1 MMPTTNE
8 ETVTPED
15 TLYRNKYREGLY
27 DSDPA
32 EDPEP
37 EEDPDEEG
45 ESFTTTPEQVADT
58 TDWKKRYG
66 DLKSYHDKKLNEV
79 KAEQE
84 QFKAE
89 VSAAA
94 RQAPQKTDEEL
105 EEFRSEYP
113 DVMEIVETVAEKK
126 AQERAATLTAEV
138 AELQQ
143 KNRGQE
149 AQTAYQ
155 ELLNT
160 HTDFDE
166 LREDKNFLGWLNA
179 QPEEISDAIFKNNTN
194 VMWASRVVD
203 MYKAEVGIKKSD
215 KPKRTKNQ
223 RNRDA
228 ATSVGSKR
236 STPLKTDDGKRIW
249 KLSEIRSLKGAEFE
263 KHEAEIDAAVEEG
276 RIVDD

>member
-94 RQAPQKTDEEL
+94 RQAPQKTNEEL

-160 HTDFDE
+160 HPDFDE

>member
-143 KNRGQE
+143 KNKGQE

-160 HTDFDE
+160 HPDFDE

-194 VMWASRVVD
+194 VKWASRVVD

>member
-126 AQERAATLTAEV
+126 AQERAATLTAKV

-143 KNRGQE
+143 KNKGQE

>member
-160 HTDFDE
+160 HPDFDE

-194 VMWASRVVD
+194 VKWASRVVD

>member
-194 VMWASRVVD
+194 VKWASRVVD

>member
-94 RQAPQKTDEEL
+94 RQAPQKTNEEL

-194 VMWASRVVD
+194 VKWASRVVD

>member
-94 RQAPQKTDEEL
+94 RQAPQKTNEEL

-236 STPLKTDDGKRIW
+236 STPLKQMTVNAFGNCQKSGPS
-249 KLSEIRSLKGAEFE
+249 KGQSLRSMRLK
-263 KHEAEIDAAVEEG
+263 
-276 RIVDD
+276 

>member
-1 MMPTTNE
+1 MPTTNE

-94 RQAPQKTDEEL
+94 RQAPQKTNEEL

-194 VMWASRVVD
+194 VKWASRVVD

>member
-94 RQAPQKTDEEL
+94 RQAPQKTNEEL

>member
-94 RQAPQKTDEEL
+94 RQAPQKTNEEL

-160 HTDFDE
+160 HPDFDE
-166 LREDKNFLGWLNA
+166 LREDENFLRWLNA

>member
-32 EDPEP
+32 EDPES
-37 EEDPDEEG
+37 EEDPDEED

-126 AQERAATLTAEV
+126 AQERAATLTAKV

-143 KNRGQE
+143 KNKGQE

-194 VMWASRVVD
+194 VKWASRVVD

>member
-32 EDPEP
+32 EDPES
-37 EEDPDEEG
+37 EEDSDEED

-143 KNRGQE
+143 KNKGQE

-160 HTDFDE
+160 HPDFDE

-194 VMWASRVVD
+194 VKWASRVVD

>member
-94 RQAPQKTDEEL
+94 RQAPQKTNEEL

-143 KNRGQE
+143 KNKGQE

>member
-143 KNRGQE
+143 KNKGQE

-160 HTDFDE
+160 HPDFDE

>member
-32 EDPEP
+32 EDPES
-37 EEDPDEEG
+37 EEDPDEED

-94 RQAPQKTDEEL
+94 RQAPQKTNEEL

-194 VMWASRVVD
+194 VKWASRVVD